1 MNITTYLIIAYL
13 IFFLCTTTF
22 SFLINSLFLKFA
34 KTLGIRNNDDRII
47 RWRSQAKP
55 AFGGISFYIL
65 FLLSFASYSILFAP
79 EDSGQIL
86 LNKQLV
92 GLLAA
97 VTLAFLM
104 GLADDAYNTIPL
116 LKLFTQICC
125 GLILIS
131 SGTYISLF
139 SYMPLNYAITLFWVV
154 GMMNSLNMLDNM
166 DAITASVSIF
176 IILSLIL
183 IICSQHGFTNIHL
196 LMLTGIL
203 SALLGFLYF
212 NWHPSK
218 MFMGDTGSQF
228 LGIFLATMGIT
239 HCWNFIPFEFIA
251 IDFNLLW
258 SKQIIIA
265 LLVFIIP
272 LTDTT
277 TVVINRIAKGQSP
290 FIGGTDH
297 TTHHLSYLGLSEKQ
311 VALLF
316 SGISLIS
323 LMSIFII
330 IRLIENW
337 SYLHFSL
344 FAIYFLIIFGLLFYC
359 TKTNEKPGNLPGEKQ
374 ERNTT

>member
-1 MNITTYLIIAYL
+1 MNITIYLIITYL
-13 IFFLCTTTF
+13 SFFLCTFTF
-22 SFLINSLFLKFA
+22 SFLINSLFLKFS
-34 KTLGIRNNDDRII
+34 KTLGIRNNYDRII
-47 RWRSQAKP
+47 RWRSEAKP

-79 EDSGQIL
+79 EYSEQIL
-86 LNKQLV
+86 FNRQMV

-125 GLILIS
+125 GLILIF
-131 SGTYISLF
+131 SGTYISL
-139 SYMPLNYAITLFWVV
+139 SSSMPTNYAITLFWVV
-154 GMMNSLNMLDNM
+154 GIMNALNMLDNM

-176 IILSLIL
+176 IILSLML
-183 IICSQHGFTNIHL
+183 IICSQHGFSNTHL
-196 LMLTGIL
+196 LILTGIL

-228 LGIFLATMGIT
+228 LGVFLAAMGIT
-239 HCWNFIPFEFIA
+239 HCWNFIPFELVA

-258 SKQIIIA
+258 SKQIMIT

-272 LTDTT
+272 ITDTT
-277 TVVINRIAKGQSP
+277 TVVINRISKGKSP
-290 FIGGTDH
+290 FIGGKDH
-297 TTHHLSYLGLSEKQ
+297 TTHYLSYLGLSERQ

-323 LMSIFII
+323 LSLIFII
-330 IRLIENW
+330 IRWVDNW
-337 SYLHFSL
+337 SYLHISL
-344 FAIYFLIIFGLLFYC
+344 FTSYFLVTFGILFYC
-359 TKTNEKPGNLPGEKQ
+359 TKTNKKTREII
-374 ERNTT
+374 

>member
-1 MNITTYLIIAYL
+1 MNTTTYLIITYL
-13 IFFLCTTTF
+13 IFFLCTISF

-79 EDSGQIL
+79 GYSEQIL
-86 LNKQLV
+86 FNKQMV
-92 GLLAA
+92 GLLAT

-125 GLILIS
+125 GFILIF
-131 SGTYISLF
+131 SGIHISLF
-139 SYMPLNYAITLFWVV
+139 SYMPANYAITLFWVV
-154 GMMNSLNMLDNM
+154 GIMNALNMLDNM

-176 IILSLIL
+176 IILSLML
-183 IICSQHGFTNIHL
+183 IICSQHGFTNMHL
-196 LMLTGIL
+196 LILTGIL

-212 NWHPSK
+212 NWHPAK

-228 LGIFLATMGIT
+228 LGVFLAAMSIT
-239 HCWNFIPFEFIA
+239 HCWNFIPFEINK

-258 SKQIIIA
+258 SKQIIIT
-265 LLVFIIP
+265 LLAFIIP
-272 LTDTT
+272 ITDTT

-290 FIGGTDH
+290 FIGGKDH
-297 TTHHLSYLGLSEKQ
+297 TTHYLSYLGLSERQ

-323 LMSIFII
+323 LGLIFII
-330 IRLIENW
+330 IKWIDNW
-337 SYLHFSL
+337 SYLHIYIFTS
-344 FAIYFLIIFGLLFYC
+344 YFLITFGLLFYC
-359 TKTNEKPGNLPGEKQ
+359 TKTHKKTREFIWRKTKKQ
-374 ERNTT
+374 